1 MGDATH
7 SYLGHDPHDPSEKTH
22 MHRHIIDVGPWR
34 GTVTWD
40 RDVLIR
46 ETWLTH
52 HVRKHTHTS
61 AQHLMGDKTPL
72 YLGHNFLISGTW
84 FLYIWDINCITL
96 LKIHTCVGTEL
107 MWDVTCWYVG
117 HHAHTIWE
125 HTHVVGQY
133 WIGTWLIYTWDVTH
147 MTHRKVHVCQHA
159 IVCGM
164 EPVGFDWFIY
174 HMNAWCGIT
183 QKSPCPL
190 WTRVSACNCMRDGT
204 CGITQKSRKLQ
215 VSFAKEPVSPMNQS
229 NPTCY
234 IPHTLLRRF
243 MGWLRLVGSLKLQ
256 VSFAKEPVSP
266 MNQSNPTCYIPHT
279 IRWDTGSFAET
290 YGGATI
296 SRLLKITCLFC
307 KRAGVPYEPVKFHML
322 HPAYNSVG
330 RRWDTG
336 SLAEMYGVATI
347 SRLLKIAGL
356 FCKRAL

>member
-1 MGDATH
+1 MHNKHGTVTCSYVGHDSRTIWKHTHALAHYLMGDATH

-204 CGITQKSRKLQ
+204 CGITQKSRCPLWTSQ
-215 VSFAKEPVSPMNQS
+215 
-229 NPTCY
+229 
-234 IPHTLLRRF
+234 IPHVTTR
-243 MGWLRLVGSLKLQ
+243 
-256 VSFAKEPVSP
+256 
-266 MNQSNPTCYIPHT
+266 I
-279 IRWDTGSFAET
+279 
-290 YGGATI
+290 
-296 SRLLKITCLFC
+296 LFC
-307 KRAGVPYEPVKFHML
+307 GDLWGGY
-322 HPAYNSVG
+322 
-330 RRWDTG
+330 D
-336 SLAEMYGVATI
+336 
-347 SRLLKIAGL
+347 
-356 FCKRAL
+356 